1 MEGINDMVMSLFAML
16 AGLVLLYFGAE
27 GLVRG
32 SSSLALRLGISPLV
46 IGLTVV
52 AYGTSMPEL
61 VVSIKAALIGQGAI
75 AIGNVVGSNIFNIA
89 VILGIAALIYPMKV
103 QRQLVR
109 LDTPVMILVSFL
121 FLFFFQDLTVSRVE
135 GGILFIGILTYTIG
149 NLYFARRESVK
160 KAQEELKEALPKHS
174 GSLGTDILFIAGG
187 FGLLILGANFL
198 VEGAISFARLIGI
211 SEAVIGLTIVA
222 AGTSLP
228 ELATSVV
235 AAMKK
240 ESDIAIG
247 NIVGSN
253 IFNILCILGV
263 ASLIKPIDGTGI
275 SMIDVYVMIVVAVAL
290 LPILK
295 TDFLLDRKEGCALL
309 IGYGVYLYY
318 LL

>member
-1 MEGINDMVMSLFAML
+1 MGMSLLAML

-61 VVSIKAALIGQGAI
+61 VVSIKAVLLGQGAI
-75 AIGNVVGSNIFNIA
+75 SIGNVVGSNIFNIA

-121 FLFFFQDLTVSRVE
+121 FLFFFRDLAVSRIE
-135 GGILFIGILTYTIG
+135 GGILFIGVLTYTIG
-149 NLYFARRESVK
+149 NLYLARRESAK
-160 KAQEELKEALPKHS
+160 KAQEKLNEASPKHS
-174 GSLGTDILFIAGG
+174 GNLGADLLFIAAG

-198 VEGAISFARLIGI
+198 VEGAVTFARLLGI

-235 AAMKK
+235 AALKK

-253 IFNILCILGV
+253 IFNILCILGT
-263 ASLIKPIDGTGI
+263 ASLIRPITGTGI
-275 SMIDVYVMIVVAVAL
+275 SMIDVYVMLVAAVAL

-309 IGYGVYLYY
+309 IGYIAYLYY
-318 LL
+318 LLHG